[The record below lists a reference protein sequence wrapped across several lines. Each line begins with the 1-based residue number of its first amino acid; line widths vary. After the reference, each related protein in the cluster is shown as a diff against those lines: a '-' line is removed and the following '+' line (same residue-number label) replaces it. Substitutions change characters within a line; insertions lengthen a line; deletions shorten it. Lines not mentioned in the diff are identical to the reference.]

1 MTDFRPAK
9 GYRNVGP
16 YHNQIHESAHIHPT
30 AIIGHPPE
38 SRDYWFDET
47 TEIFPPIVHRD
58 ARCHIGVTVDAGM
71 KRPTEIGAETWL
83 GHKTHIGHDA
93 IIGEKCE
100 LAPGVVICGHVEI
113 GDGVRIGVNAC
124 VRPFIKV
131 GALARIGC
139 GAVVIRDVPPGQVVA
154 GNPAKPIVA
163 KGQYIKPAP
172 EVVQREHEIDMMSD
186 LEREGW
192 QQVADAVG
200 APYPPAA

>member
-1 MTDFRPAK
+1 M
-9 GYRNVGP
+9 
-16 YHNQIHESAHIHPT
+16 IHPT
-30 AIIGHPPE
+30 AVIGDPPE
-38 SRDYWFDET
+38 SRDYWFDESAPT
-47 TEIFPPIVHRD
+47 FPPFIDPTARVH
-58 ARCHIGVTVDAGM
+58 AFVSVDSGM
-71 KRPTEIGAETWL
+71 KRPTRIGRETWL
-83 GHKTHIGHDA
+83 GKHVHVGHDA

-172 EVVQREHEIDMMSD
+172 EVVQRDHELDMMSD